1 MTPSVITRNYSGLKD
16 NKVYNIKQLSIVFLL
31 IVFACGLTT
40 KKMSEMDYNEYTVKR
55 DEVLANKSI
64 SEEKRSEIVEVQNSF
79 GVEAI
84 IVGDLDKAES
94 IFNKTLEITQ
104 QDKYAKYGLAMI
116 AGHRLYKKEARQ
128 PFGMHWS
135 IMEKQLIIT
144 LITGNR
150 ITGWGDPMKRKM
162 METMN

>member
-31 IVFACGLTT
+31 IVFACGPTT

-79 GVEAI
+79 GLEAI

-94 IFNKTLEITQ
+94 IFNKTLEINQ

-116 AGHRLYKKEARQ
+116 AGHRLYKK
-128 PFGMHWS
+128 GS
-135 IMEKQLIIT
+135 
-144 LITGNR
+144 
-150 ITGWGDPMKRKM
+150 
-162 METMN
+162 